1 VLPEAI
7 EAIKAALAEARAF
20 AAASIDGL
28 AIEQHLAPVRKGARV
43 IREISWRWREI
54 GADSRICDLIDSQ
67 VAAIEASCGQLAT
80 ADPHTGLSAAFDLIG
95 RQIAAFDDS
104 EDAAE
109 QAVAEQDVAET
120 TVPSPAPSAEMP
132 VTFVEEAEASASELE
147 ASASVEAVATETLVA
162 TVDVVAETN
171 AETAEASAEVFEPA
185 SQAAEMAADVEAMA
199 DAETAMSLE
208 AADITVADGLSGEAA
223 EAHDDA
229 VLDLIAAEMSAPD
242 VSDAHLVA
250 DDPEMLEAEPHA
262 AGPEMVAPT
271 EEVAVAPAMA
281 PVIEASA
288 PRALQPAPERTPEPS
303 PQPEPEEP
311 SIGSA
316 LVAGG
321 LLRREAVN
329 DPLAA
334 LRRLSQ
340 AEKIALFS

>member
-1 VLPEAI
+1 
-7 EAIKAALAEARAF
+7 
-20 AAASIDGL
+20 
-28 AIEQHLAPVRKGARV
+28 
-43 IREISWRWREI
+43 
-54 GADSRICDLIDSQ
+54 
-67 VAAIEASCGQLAT
+67 
-80 ADPHTGLSAAFDLIG
+80 
-95 RQIAAFDDS
+95 
-104 EDAAE
+104 
-109 QAVAEQDVAET
+109 
-120 TVPSPAPSAEMP
+120 
-132 VTFVEEAEASASELE
+132 
-147 ASASVEAVATETLVA
+147 
-162 TVDVVAETN
+162 
-171 AETAEASAEVFEPA
+171 
-185 SQAAEMAADVEAMA
+185 MAADVEAMA